1 MVSQKV
7 VKLSPPIISSSYRRL
22 PRRMSAFYEYVKEAT
37 LKKISGKILDIQTK
51 APYIVKN
58 IIKY

>member
-1 MVSQKV
+1 
-7 VKLSPPIISSSYRRL
+7 
-22 PRRMSAFYEYVKEAT
+22 MSAFYEYVKEAT